1 MTRAQERLI
10 LSGVARL
17 GDDWPAASVT
27 AAPLCWIGAALGPEL
42 PHVLSPDVPQLDVDR
57 PTAGGRLRF
66 RAALSTPA
74 TAGRTLGLAPA
85 TQLALL
91 GPGEGRAAAAPPAAP
106 PPTPADAPPPASQ
119 LPSPPT
125 RIATVSFTTLARYA
139 ECPYRFY
146 LERVLR
152 LPPQEAPPLP
162 GEPAEPAAPE
172 PPAGLDPLTRGS
184 VAHRLLED
192 GLPPSREA
200 IEAVAAELGAEATGA
215 DVADLRSLVEAWEA
229 GPLAARLRAAPR
241 VHRERGFAFPL
252 DPADPDAPLLNGII
266 DVLAEEGGGA
276 ALVVDYKTNPV
287 AGADLEALVERTY
300 GTQRRVYALAALESG
315 AQAVE
320 VAYAFLE
327 RAGEPVL
334 ARYDAGDAPRLRD
347 ELRDAAAGLL
357 AGAFGVAEDPHRELC
372 ATCPGRGGLCSWPAE
387 RVLQPLEPPRGA

>member
-1 MTRAQERLI
+1 M
-10 LSGVARL
+10 
-17 GDDWPAASVT
+17 
-27 AAPLCWIGAALGPEL
+27 
-42 PHVLSPDVPQLDVDR
+42 
-57 PTAGGRLRF
+57 
-66 RAALSTPA
+66 
-74 TAGRTLGLAPA
+74 
-85 TQLALL
+85 
-91 GPGEGRAAAAPPAAP
+91 
-106 PPTPADAPPPASQ
+106 
-119 LPSPPT
+119 
-125 RIATVSFTTLARYA
+125 
-139 ECPYRFY
+139 
-146 LERVLR
+146 
-152 LPPQEAPPLP
+152 
-162 GEPAEPAAPE
+162 
-172 PPAGLDPLTRGS
+172 
-184 VAHRLLED
+184 
-192 GLPPSREA
+192 
-200 IEAVAAELGAEATGA
+200 AAELGAEATDA

-252 DPADPDAPLLNGII
+252 DPSDPDAPLLNGII

-315 AQAVE
+315 AHAVE

-334 ARYDAGDAPRLRD
+334 ARYDAADAPRLRD
-347 ELRDAAAGLL
+347 ELRAAAAGLL